1 MEIEAERAGAG
12 AAGHGA
18 AGAAAALE
26 RDEHRLDRDG
36 AIASIDGT
44 SLGELAR
51 GLCGDLSG
59 DCQTPWP
66 PLLLSARLLRLQP

>member
-1 MEIEAERAGAG
+1 MEPTGTGAPPG
-12 AAGHGA
+12 AVVEP
-18 AGAAAALE
+18 LE
-26 RDEHRLDRDG
+26 RDDDTLE
-36 AIASIDGT
+36 GT